1 MHAAMSLS
9 LSDRCSA
16 NNAFPSTIRS
26 FMTAKVPGRM
36 SWRSPLKDS
45 TPMAHTSPSVRRYQP
60 DWPVDVLGILTIAV
74 YGSWYYGFGVLIDD
88 IGAGLG
94 AGSAPL
100 GLAFGLAQVLL
111 GALSLATGRL
121 LDRFGPQLLLGV
133 IGPIGAILVGFSG
146 RSAEVWQF
154 VVLFGVGGGVSA
166 AAGFYGMT
174 QAMLVRMDPAA
185 STQRIIRL
193 TIWGAFASPIAIP
206 ATEYLRGTFGWRVAI
221 EVPAGVACCVFLLA
235 ARVVRRVPRHGDFE
249 RSSTWRIAVTTAA
262 RSGAVRWH
270 AIGVF
275 CAYMSMS
282 TLLVFQLSIMRW
294 AGLSAAAAA
303 GFGGA
308 RGLLQLLGRL
318 PLRRALRRYGHW
330 FLLAGAR
337 LCVAVACGLVLI
349 SGNAVIASLYVVIAG
364 IGIGAI
370 SALDGIVARTVIP
383 TGDFGAISGV
393 VTFLGAI
400 GGGVAPVLAG
410 RLTDVSGAPTMASVV
425 AASAAVVAVASLYR
439 TKWHFTRASE
449 SAV

>member
-1 MHAAMSLS
+1 
-9 LSDRCSA
+9 
-16 NNAFPSTIRS
+16 
-26 FMTAKVPGRM
+26 MTTESIPAGRF
-36 SWRSPLKDS
+36 R
-45 TPMAHTSPSVRRYQP
+45 T
-60 DWPVDVLGILTIAV
+60 DWPVDVLGVVTIAV

-88 IGAGLG
+88 IGTGLDV
-94 AGSAPL
+94 GSAPL
-100 GLAFGLAQVLL
+100 GLAFGLAQLLL
-111 GALSLATGRL
+111 GAFSLVTGRI
-121 LDRFGPQLLLGV
+121 LDRFGPQVLLGV

-146 RSAEVWQF
+146 RAVEVWQF
-154 VVLFGVGGGVSA
+154 IILFGVGGGVSA

-185 STQRIIRL
+185 STRRIIRL

-206 ATEYLRGTFGWRVAI
+206 ATELLRGSFGWRVAI
-221 EVPAGVACCVFLLA
+221 EVPAGFACCAFLVA
-235 ARVVRRVPRHGDFE
+235 TRVIRRVPRQGE
-249 RSSTWRIAVTTAA
+249 LQRSATWLQAVKGAA
-262 RSGAVRWH
+262 SSGAVRWH
-270 AIGVF
+270 TAGVF
-275 CAYMSMS
+275 CAYMAMS
-282 TLLVFQLSIMRW
+282 TLLVFQLSMMRW

-318 PLRRALRRYGHW
+318 PLQRAIRRYGQW
-330 FLLAGAR
+330 MLLAGAR

-349 SGNAVIASLYVVIAG
+349 SGNALVATMYVAIAG

-410 RLTDVSGAPTMASVV
+410 RLTDVTGTPTMAATV
-425 AASAAVVAVASLYR
+425 ASASALVAVVAVGQTKRHVAQSLAYEVR
-439 TKWHFTRASE
+439 TA
-449 SAV
+449 

>member
-1 MHAAMSLS
+1 MHEATSLTPC
-9 LSDRCSA
+9 DCCSP
-16 NNAFPSTIRS
+16 NKAFPSMIRS
-26 FMTAKVPGRM
+26 SMTAKVAGRM
-36 SWRSPLKDS
+36 RGRSPLKDS
-45 TPMAHTSPSVRRYQP
+45 SPMTHTTSLVWRFQP

-88 IGAGLG
+88 VGAGLG
-94 AGSAPL
+94 AGSAAL

-111 GALSLATGRL
+111 GAFSLATGRL

-146 RSAEVWQF
+146 RSVAVWQF

-174 QAMLVRMDPAA
+174 QAMLVRMNPAA

-206 ATEYLRGTFGWRVAI
+206 ATEFLRGTFGWRVAI
-221 EVPAGVACCVFLLA
+221 EVPAGVTCCVFLLA
-235 ARVVRRVPRHGDFE
+235 ARVVRRFPRHGEFE
-249 RSSTWRIAVTTAA
+249 RSPTWRIAVTTAA

-318 PLRRALRRYGHW
+318 PLQRALRRYGPW

-349 SGNAVIASLYVVIAG
+349 SGNVAIASLYVAIAG
-364 IGIGAI
+364 VGIGAI

-410 RLTDVSGAPTMASVV
+410 LLTDVSGAPTMASVV
-425 AASAAVVAVASLYR
+425 AASAAVIAVASLNR
-439 TKWHFTRASE
+439 TRWHFTRASE
-449 SAV
+449 SVT

>member
-26 FMTAKVPGRM
+26 FMTAKVPGRR

-45 TPMAHTSPSVRRYQP
+45 TPMTHTSPSVRRYQP

-174 QAMLVRMDPAA
+174 QAMLVRMDPAT

-221 EVPAGVACCVFLLA
+221 EVPAGVACC
-235 ARVVRRVPRHGDFE
+235 R
-249 RSSTWRIAVTTAA
+249 
-262 RSGAVRWH
+262 
-270 AIGVF
+270 
-275 CAYMSMS
+275 
-282 TLLVFQLSIMRW
+282 
-294 AGLSAAAAA
+294 
-303 GFGGA
+303 
-308 RGLLQLLGRL
+308 
-318 PLRRALRRYGHW
+318 RRAMHPGW
-330 FLLAGAR
+330 
-337 LCVAVACGLVLI
+337 
-349 SGNAVIASLYVVIAG
+349 
-364 IGIGAI
+364 
-370 SALDGIVARTVIP
+370 
-383 TGDFGAISGV
+383 
-393 VTFLGAI
+393 VT
-400 GGGVAPVLAG
+400 
-410 RLTDVSGAPTMASVV
+410 
-425 AASAAVVAVASLYR
+425 
-439 TKWHFTRASE
+439 
-449 SAV
+449 